1 MSKLFWAMLSF
12 ITRLPVPR
20 RWSQGLDFEHYSRGI
35 ITFPLIGL
43 LLGAI
48 SGLVFMV
55 LQAWCGVPL
64 AALFSVLVLALMT
77 GGFHLDG
84 LADTCDGVFSARS
97 RDRMLEIMRD
107 SRLGTHGGLAL
118 IFVVLAKI
126 LVLSELA
133 LRGEPILARGSGNI
147 ASAPAMSRHL
157 AEKLLLDVI
166 CYTREL
172 AKNGVT
178 LFGVGDLGM
187 ANTTPAAAIVSTI
200 TGRAPEEVVGIGANL
215 PTDKL
220 ANKIDVVRRAITLNQ
235 PNPQDGVDVLAKVG
249 GFDLVGMA
257 GVMLGAASCGLPVLL
272 DGFLSYAAALAA
284 CQMSPAI
291 KPYLIPSHLSAEKG
305 ARIALSHLGLEPY
318 LNMEMRLGEGSGAAL
333 AMPIIEAACAIY
345 NNMGELAAS
354 NIVLPGNTTSDLN
367 S

>member
-1 MSKLFWAMLSF
+1 MQ
-12 ITRLPVPR
+12 T
-20 RWSQGLDFEHYSRGI
+20 
-35 ITFPLIGL
+35 
-43 LLGAI
+43 
-48 SGLVFMV
+48 
-55 LQAWCGVPL
+55 
-64 AALFSVLVLALMT
+64 
-77 GGFHLDG
+77 
-84 LADTCDGVFSARS
+84 LADLLNTIPAIDPA
-97 RDRMLEIMRD
+97 
-107 SRLGTHGGLAL
+107 
-118 IFVVLAKI
+118 
-126 LVLSELA
+126 
-133 LRGEPILARGSGNI
+133 
-147 ASAPAMSRHL
+147 AMSRAQRHIDGLLKPVGSLGRLEAL
-157 AEKLLLDVI
+157 AI
-166 CYTREL
+166 QL
-172 AKNGVT
+172 AGMPGLNGVPHVGKKAV
-178 LFGVGDLGM
+178 LVMCADHGVWEEGV
-187 ANTTPAAAIVSTI
+187 AISPKEVTAI
-200 TGRAPEEVVGIGANL
+200 QAENMTRGTVVGIGANL

>member
-1 MSKLFWAMLSF
+1 MQILADLLNTIPAINSAAMSRAQ
-12 ITRLPVPR
+12 RHV
-20 RWSQGLDFEHYSRGI
+20 D
-35 ITFPLIGL
+35 GL
-43 LLGAI
+43 LKPVGSLGKLEALAIQLAGMPGLNGIPHVGKKAVLVMCADHGVWEEGVAI
-48 SGLVFMV
+48 SPKEVTAI
-55 LQAWCGVPL
+55 QAENMTRGTTGVCVL
-64 AALFSVLVLALMT
+64 AAQAGANVHVIDV
-77 GGFHLDG
+77 GI
-84 LADTCDGVFSARS
+84 DTA
-97 RDRMLEIMRD
+97 
-107 SRLGTHGGLAL
+107 
-118 IFVVLAKI
+118 
-126 LVLSELA
+126 
-133 LRGEPILARGSGNI
+133 EPIPGLINMRVARGSGNI
-147 ASAPAMSRHL
+147 ASAPAMSRRQ

-178 LFGVGDLGM
+178 LFGVGELGM

-200 TGRAPEEVVGIGANL
+200 TGRDPEEVVGIGANL

-249 GFDLVGMA
+249 
-257 GVMLGAASCGLPVLL
+257 
-272 DGFLSYAAALAA
+272 GFLSYAAALAA

-318 LNMEMRLGEGSGAAL
+318 LNMDMRLGEGSGAAL
-333 AMPIIEAACAIY
+333 AMSIIEAACAIY

>member
-1 MSKLFWAMLSF
+1 M
-12 ITRLPVPR
+12 P
-20 RWSQGLDFEHYSRGI
+20 GLNGI
-35 ITFPLIGL
+35 PHVGKKAVLVMCADHGVWEE
-43 LLGAI
+43 GVAI
-48 SGLVFMV
+48 SPKEVTAI
-55 LQAWCGVPL
+55 QAENMTRGTTGVCVL
-64 AALFSVLVLALMT
+64 AAQAGANVHVIDV
-77 GGFHLDG
+77 GI
-84 LADTCDGVFSARS
+84 DTA
-97 RDRMLEIMRD
+97 
-107 SRLGTHGGLAL
+107 
-118 IFVVLAKI
+118 
-126 LVLSELA
+126 
-133 LRGEPILARGSGNI
+133 EPIPGLINMRVARGSGNI
-147 ASAPAMSRHL
+147 ASAPAMSRRQ

-178 LFGVGDLGM
+178 LFGVGELGM

-200 TGRAPEEVVGIGANL
+200 TGRDPEEVVGIGANL

-249 GFDLVGMA
+249 GFDLVGIA
-257 GVMLGAASCGLPVLL
+257 GVMLRPLVRITVSVVVTIRNSCGLRVLL

-318 LNMEMRLGEGSGAAL
+318 LNMDMRLGEGSGAAL